1 MIFLY
6 GVPSALHGWHGVRTN
21 EFSLFIGL
29 AKSLRPLFFL
39 IVCVASI
46 RCKLIRPTFNFHYTA
61 EMLTADKTNKR
72 NGRRESEKAAVQQF
86 FFCAVSA
93 FFAWMAHFWC
103 WLLLPSLPRCRVFL
117 IRTKNSPVVF
127 WYLFSF
133 VFRSHSL
140 IFIQIRTRARVVMLV
155 QTDDVDFIDQGTEKF
170 LFVWVCTYPIREKN
184 ETPLN
189 PLALSLAND
198 FIMCFFLSFDVEH
211 SLQFFLFLLLCLALV
226 YIPSKTKIFHI
237 DAIWSLANCWP
248 KIDTFVRSDTRLQAF
263 TNSLKLRCQFSEQS
277 PQIRSTTTFIVGPIA
292 VSTGNCSFL
301 MDLG

>member
-1 MIFLY
+1 M
-6 GVPSALHGWHGVRTN
+6 ACHLHCTGGTVFAQTNFHSSSDSPKVCGHFFFSSSVWLRFDANWFGQHSTFTTRRKCSLLTRLTN
-21 EFSLFIGL
+21 ETGGGKAKKLQYNNFFSARYLRFSREWHIFDVGSCFQACLDVESFWSGL
-29 AKSLRPLFFL
+29 KTLPLFSDICSL
-39 IVCVASI
+39 S
-46 RCKLIRPTFNFHYTA
+46 
-61 EMLTADKTNKR
+61 
-72 NGRRESEKAAVQQF
+72 F
-86 FFCAVSA
+86 FVHTHSFS
-93 FFAWMAHFWC
+93 FRYAHARVLWC
-103 WLLLPSLPRCRVFL
+103 WY
-117 IRTKNSPVVF
+117 K
-127 WYLFSF
+127 
-133 VFRSHSL
+133 
-140 IFIQIRTRARVVMLV
+140 
-155 QTDDVDFIDQGTEKF
+155 TDDVDFIDQGTEKF

-301 MDLG
+301 MDSG